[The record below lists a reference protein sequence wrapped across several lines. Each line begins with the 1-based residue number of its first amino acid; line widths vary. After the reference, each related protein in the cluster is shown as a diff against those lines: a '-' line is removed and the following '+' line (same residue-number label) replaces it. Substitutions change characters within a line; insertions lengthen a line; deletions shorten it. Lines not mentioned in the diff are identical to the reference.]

1 MVKKRRLNGNYFNNN
16 LEGVMVTESKGVD
29 ILIVD
34 DEAKMRHILRII
46 LEEAGYSVKEA
57 QNGMEALEIISRHP
71 CGVIFTD
78 LKMEGMD
85 GVEVLRRVKETNPEI
100 PVVVLTAFGSIESA
114 VEAMNEGALDYITK
128 PFEEDKILITVE
140 RSLQFYRLAEENRTL
155 KEAISSSFD
164 FSNIV
169 TNSPAML
176 KVIKEAALV
185 SKSPQTTILITGE
198 SGTGKE
204 LLARTIHYNS
214 VRKNGKFLA
223 FNCAALSPGLV
234 ESELFGHEK
243 GAFTGADRRKIG
255 KFEVANGGTIF
266 LDEIA
271 DLSLEAQ
278 AKVLRVIQEREFER
292 VGGTERIRVDVRLI
306 AATNQD
312 LSNKVQNEEFREDLY
327 YRINVFP
334 IHLPPLRERENDTIL
349 LSEFFVKRFGNELG
363 RPQTSLTNEAKKIL
377 LKHRWPGNVRELENA
392 IERAMILS
400 PNGLIDKDQL
410 SFLSPK
416 PEEGIKIGTENELT
430 SAGIDLEAWEKRL
443 VMKALEI
450 CGNNQSAAARLL
462 GLTRSKLRSRLKNY
476 RTGQK

>member
-1 MVKKRRLNGNYFNNN
+1 MVK
-16 LEGVMVTESKGVD
+16 ESRGAD

-34 DEAKMRHILRII
+34 DEPKMRHILRII
-46 LEEAGYSVKEA
+46 LEEAGYSIKEA
-57 QNGMEALEIISRHP
+57 QNGMEALDILSRHP
-71 CGVIFTD
+71 CGVVFTD

-85 GVEVLRRVKETNPEI
+85 GVEVLRKIKEAHPET

-140 RSLQFYRLAEENRTL
+140 RSLQFYRLAEENRNL
-155 KEAISSSFD
+155 KEAIASSFD

-169 TNSPAML
+169 TDSPGML
-176 KVIKEAALV
+176 KVLKDAALV
-185 SKSPQTTILITGE
+185 SESPQTTVLITGE

-214 VRKNGKFLA
+214 VRKNGKFVA
-223 FNCAALSPGLV
+223 FNCAAISPGLV

-243 GAFTGADRRKIG
+243 GSFTGADRRKVG
-255 KFEVANGGTIF
+255 RFEIANKGTIF

-292 VGGTERIRVDVRLI
+292 VGGTGSVTVDIRLI

-312 LSNKVQNEEFREDLY
+312 LKKSIEKGTFREDLF

-334 IHLPPLRERENDTIL
+334 LHLPPLRERKNDIVL
-349 LSEFFVKRFGNELG
+349 LSDFFMKRFGNELG
-363 RPQTSLTNEAKKIL
+363 RPEVDLTNDGKRL
-377 LKHRWPGNVRELENA
+377 LLQQEWRGNVRELENT
-392 IERAMILS
+392 IERALILS
-400 PNGLIDKDQL
+400 PRGLVDKDQL

-416 PEEGIKIGTENELT
+416 AEKDKKSGAE
-430 SAGIDLEAWEKRL
+430 IDLPPEGVDLEGLEKRL
-443 VMKALEI
+443 VLKALEI
-450 CGNNQSAAARLL
+450 SGDNQTAAAELL
-462 GLTRSKLRSRLKNY
+462 GLTRSKLRSRLKSL
-476 RTGQK
+476 

>member
-1 MVKKRRLNGNYFNNN
+1 MVK
-16 LEGVMVTESKGVD
+16 ESKGVD

-34 DEAKMRHILRII
+34 DEPRMRHILRII

-57 QNGMEALEIISRHP
+57 ANGLEALGIISRHP
-71 CGVIFTD
+71 CGVVFTD

-85 GVEVLRRVKETNPEI
+85 GVELLRRIKETNPET

-114 VEAMNEGALDYITK
+114 VEAMHEGALDYITK
-128 PFEEDKILITVE
+128 PFEEEKILITAE
-140 RSLQFYRLAEENRTL
+140 RSLKFYRLAEENRNL

-176 KVIKEAALV
+176 NVLKEAALV
-185 SKSPQTTILITGE
+185 SKSSQTTILLTGE

-214 VRKNGKFLA
+214 ARRNGKFVA

-292 VGGTERIRVDVRLI
+292 VGGTESIKVDVRLI

-312 LSNKVQNEEFREDLY
+312 LKKKVEKGEFREDLY

-334 IHLPPLRERENDTIL
+334 LHLPPLRERKEDIIL
-349 LSEFFVKRFGNELG
+349 LAEFFMKRFKNELG
-363 RPQTSLTNEAKKIL
+363 RPEAYLTEEAKRIL
-377 LKHRWPGNVRELENA
+377 LQQKWPGNVRELENA

-400 PNGLIDKDQL
+400 PNGLIDKNQL
-410 SFLSPK
+410 SFLSSDK
-416 PEEGIKIGTENELT
+416 EENIKSGTEIDLT
-430 SAGIDLEAWEKRL
+430 AGGIDLEALEKSL

-450 CGNNQSAAARLL
+450 TNNNQSAAARLL
-462 GLTRSKLRSRLKNY
+462 GLTRSKLRSRLKNL
-476 RTGQK
+476 QKS

>member
-1 MVKKRRLNGNYFNNN
+1 MVK
-16 LEGVMVTESKGVD
+16 ESEGVD

-34 DEAKMRHILRII
+34 DEPRMRHILRII

-57 QNGMEALEIISRHP
+57 ANGGEALGIISRHP
-71 CGVIFTD
+71 CGVVFTD

-85 GVEVLRRVKETNPEI
+85 GVELLRRIKETNPET

-114 VEAMNEGALDYITK
+114 VEAMHEGALDYITK
-128 PFEEDKILITVE
+128 PFEEEKILITAE
-140 RSLQFYRLAEENRTL
+140 RSLKFYRLAEENRNL

-176 KVIKEAALV
+176 NVLKEAALV
-185 SKSPQTTILITGE
+185 SKSSQTTILLTGE

-214 VRKNGKFLA
+214 ARRNGKFVA

-292 VGGTERIRVDVRLI
+292 VGGTESIKVDVRLI

-312 LSNKVQNEEFREDLY
+312 LKKKVEKGEFREDLY

-334 IHLPPLRERENDTIL
+334 LHLPPLRERKEDIIL
-349 LSEFFVKRFGNELG
+349 LAEFFMKRFKNELG
-363 RPQTSLTNEAKKIL
+363 RPEAYLTEEAKRIL
-377 LKHRWPGNVRELENA
+377 LQQKWPGNVRELENA

-400 PNGLIDKDQL
+400 PNGLIDKNQL
-410 SFLSPK
+410 SFLSSDK
-416 PEEGIKIGTENELT
+416 EENIKSGTEIDLT
-430 SAGIDLEAWEKRL
+430 AGGIDLEALEKSL

-450 CGNNQSAAARLL
+450 TNNNQSAAARLL
-462 GLTRSKLRSRLKNY
+462 GLTRSKLRSRLKNL
-476 RTGQK
+476 QKS

>member
-1 MVKKRRLNGNYFNNN
+1 MVK
-16 LEGVMVTESKGVD
+16 ESRGAD

-34 DEAKMRHILRII
+34 DEPKMRHILRII
-46 LEEAGYSVKEA
+46 LEEAGYSIKEA
-57 QNGMEALEIISRHP
+57 QNGMEALDILSRHP
-71 CGVIFTD
+71 CGVVFTD

-85 GVEVLRRVKETNPEI
+85 GVEVLRKIKEAHPET

-140 RSLQFYRLAEENRTL
+140 RSLQFYRLAEENRNL
-155 KEAISSSFD
+155 KEAIASSFD

-169 TNSPAML
+169 TDSPGML
-176 KVIKEAALV
+176 KVLKDAALV
-185 SKSPQTTILITGE
+185 SESPQTTVLITGE

-214 VRKNGKFLA
+214 VRKNGKFVA
-223 FNCAALSPGLV
+223 FNCAAISPGLV

-243 GAFTGADRRKIG
+243 GSFTGADRRKVG
-255 KFEVANGGTIF
+255 RFEIANKGTIF

-292 VGGTERIRVDVRLI
+292 VGGTGSVTVDIRLI

-312 LSNKVQNEEFREDLY
+312 LKKSIEKGTFREDLF

-334 IHLPPLRERENDTIL
+334 LHLPPLRERKNDIVL
-349 LSEFFVKRFGNELG
+349 LSDFFMKRFGNELG
-363 RPQTSLTNEAKKIL
+363 RPEVDLTNDGKRL
-377 LKHRWPGNVRELENA
+377 LLQQEWRGNVRELENT
-392 IERAMILS
+392 IERALILS
-400 PNGLIDKDQL
+400 PRGLVDKDQL

-416 PEEGIKIGTENELT
+416 AEKDKKSGAEIDLPPE
-430 SAGIDLEAWEKRL
+430 GIDLEGLEKRL
-443 VMKALEI
+443 VLKALEI
-450 CGNNQSAAARLL
+450 SGDNQTAAAELL
-462 GLTRSKLRSRLKNY
+462 GLTRSKLRSRLKSL
-476 RTGQK
+476 

>member
-1 MVKKRRLNGNYFNNN
+1 MVK
-16 LEGVMVTESKGVD
+16 ESEGVD

-34 DEAKMRHILRII
+34 DEPRMRHILRII

-57 QNGMEALEIISRHP
+57 ANGLEALGIISRHP
-71 CGVIFTD
+71 CGVVFTD

-85 GVEVLRRVKETNPEI
+85 GVELLRRIKETNPET

-114 VEAMNEGALDYITK
+114 VEAMHEGALDYITK
-128 PFEEDKILITVE
+128 PFEEEKILITAE
-140 RSLQFYRLAEENRTL
+140 RSLKFYRLAEENRNL

-176 KVIKEAALV
+176 NVLKEAALV
-185 SKSPQTTILITGE
+185 SKSSQTTILLTGE

-214 VRKNGKFLA
+214 ARRNGKFVA

-292 VGGTERIRVDVRLI
+292 VGGTESIKVDVRLI

-312 LSNKVQNEEFREDLY
+312 LKKKVEKGEFREDLY

-334 IHLPPLRERENDTIL
+334 LHLPPLRERKEDIIL
-349 LSEFFVKRFGNELG
+349 LAEFFMKRFKDELG
-363 RPQTSLTNEAKKIL
+363 RPEAYLTEEAKRIL
-377 LKHRWPGNVRELENA
+377 LQQKWPGNVRELENA

-400 PNGLIDKDQL
+400 PNGLIDKNQL
-410 SFLSPK
+410 SFLSSDK
-416 PEEGIKIGTENELT
+416 EENIKSGTEIDLT
-430 SAGIDLEAWEKRL
+430 AGGIDLEALEKSL

-450 CGNNQSAAARLL
+450 TNNNQSAAARLL
-462 GLTRSKLRSRLKNY
+462 GLTRSKLRSRLKNL
-476 RTGQK
+476 QKS

>member
-1 MVKKRRLNGNYFNNN
+1 MVK
-16 LEGVMVTESKGVD
+16 ESEGVD

-34 DEAKMRHILRII
+34 DEPRMRHILRII

-57 QNGMEALEIISRHP
+57 ANGLEALGIISRHP
-71 CGVIFTD
+71 CGVVFTD

-85 GVEVLRRVKETNPEI
+85 GVELLRRIKETNPET

-114 VEAMNEGALDYITK
+114 VEAMHEGALDYITK
-128 PFEEDKILITVE
+128 PFEEEKILITAE
-140 RSLQFYRLAEENRTL
+140 RSLKFYRLAEENRNL

-176 KVIKEAALV
+176 NVLKEAALV
-185 SKSPQTTILITGE
+185 SKSSQTTILLTGE

-214 VRKNGKFLA
+214 ARRNGRFVA

-292 VGGTERIRVDVRLI
+292 VGGTESIKVDVRLI

-312 LSNKVQNEEFREDLY
+312 LKKKVEKGEFREDLY

-334 IHLPPLRERENDTIL
+334 LHLPPLRERKEDIIL
-349 LSEFFVKRFGNELG
+349 LAEFFMKRFKDELG
-363 RPQTSLTNEAKKIL
+363 RPEAYLTEEAKRIL
-377 LKHRWPGNVRELENA
+377 LQQKWPGNVRELENA

-400 PNGLIDKDQL
+400 PNGLIDKNQL
-410 SFLSPK
+410 SFLSSDK
-416 PEEGIKIGTENELT
+416 EENIKSGTEIDLT
-430 SAGIDLEAWEKRL
+430 AGGIDLEALEKSL

-450 CGNNQSAAARLL
+450 TNNNQSAAARLL
-462 GLTRSKLRSRLKNY
+462 GLTRSKLRSRLKNL
-476 RTGQK
+476 QKS

>member
-1 MVKKRRLNGNYFNNN
+1 MVK
-16 LEGVMVTESKGVD
+16 ESKGVD

-34 DEAKMRHILRII
+34 DEPRMRHILRII

-57 QNGMEALEIISRHP
+57 ANGVEALGIISRHP
-71 CGVIFTD
+71 CGVVFTD

-85 GVEVLRRVKETNPEI
+85 GVELLRRIKETNPET

-114 VEAMNEGALDYITK
+114 VEAMHEGALDYITK
-128 PFEEDKILITVE
+128 PFEEEKILITAE
-140 RSLQFYRLAEENRTL
+140 RSLKFYRLAEENRNL

-176 KVIKEAALV
+176 NVLKEAALV
-185 SKSPQTTILITGE
+185 SKSSQTTILLTGE

-214 VRKNGKFLA
+214 ARRNGKFVA

-292 VGGTERIRVDVRLI
+292 VGGTESIKVDVRLI

-312 LSNKVQNEEFREDLY
+312 LKKKVEKGEFREDLY

-334 IHLPPLRERENDTIL
+334 LHLPPLRERKEDIIL
-349 LSEFFVKRFGNELG
+349 LAEFFMKRFKNELG
-363 RPQTSLTNEAKKIL
+363 RPEAYLTEEAKRIL
-377 LKHRWPGNVRELENA
+377 LQQKWPGNVRELENA

-400 PNGLIDKDQL
+400 PNGLIDKNQL
-410 SFLSPK
+410 SFLSSDK
-416 PEEGIKIGTENELT
+416 EENIKSGTEIDLT
-430 SAGIDLEAWEKRL
+430 AGGIDLEALEKSL

-450 CGNNQSAAARLL
+450 TNNNQSAAARLL
-462 GLTRSKLRSRLKNY
+462 GLTRSKLRSRLKNL
-476 RTGQK
+476 QKS

>member
-1 MVKKRRLNGNYFNNN
+1 MVK
-16 LEGVMVTESKGVD
+16 ESEGVD

-34 DEAKMRHILRII
+34 DEPRMRHILRII

-57 QNGMEALEIISRHP
+57 ANGLEALGIISRHP
-71 CGVIFTD
+71 CGVVFTD

-85 GVEVLRRVKETNPEI
+85 GVELLRRIKETNPET

-114 VEAMNEGALDYITK
+114 VEAMHEGALDYITK
-128 PFEEDKILITVE
+128 PFEEEKILITAE
-140 RSLQFYRLAEENRTL
+140 RSLKFYRLAEENRNL

-176 KVIKEAALV
+176 NVLKEAALV
-185 SKSPQTTILITGE
+185 SKSSQTTILLTGE

-214 VRKNGKFLA
+214 ARRNGKFVA

-292 VGGTERIRVDVRLI
+292 VGGTESIKVDVRLI

-312 LSNKVQNEEFREDLY
+312 LKKKVEKGEFREDLY

-334 IHLPPLRERENDTIL
+334 LHLPPLRERKEDIIL
-349 LSEFFVKRFGNELG
+349 LAEFFMKRFKNELG
-363 RPQTSLTNEAKKIL
+363 RPEAYLTEEAKRIL
-377 LKHRWPGNVRELENA
+377 LQQKWPGNVRELENA

-400 PNGLIDKDQL
+400 PNGLIDKNQL
-410 SFLSPK
+410 SFLSSDK
-416 PEEGIKIGTENELT
+416 EENIKSGTEIDLT
-430 SAGIDLEAWEKRL
+430 AGGIDLEALEKSL

-450 CGNNQSAAARLL
+450 TNNNQSAAARLL
-462 GLTRSKLRSRLKNY
+462 GLTRSKLRSRLKNL
-476 RTGQK
+476 QKS

>member
-1 MVKKRRLNGNYFNNN
+1 MVK
-16 LEGVMVTESKGVD
+16 ESKGVD

-34 DEAKMRHILRII
+34 DEPRMRHILRII

-57 QNGMEALEIISRHP
+57 ANGLEALGIISRHP
-71 CGVIFTD
+71 CGVVFTD

-85 GVEVLRRVKETNPEI
+85 GVELLRRIKETNPET

-114 VEAMNEGALDYITK
+114 VEAMHEGALDYITK
-128 PFEEDKILITVE
+128 PFEEEKILITAE
-140 RSLQFYRLAEENRTL
+140 RSLKFYRLAEENRNL

-176 KVIKEAALV
+176 NVLKEAALV
-185 SKSPQTTILITGE
+185 SKSSQTTILLTGE

-214 VRKNGKFLA
+214 ARRNGRFVA

-292 VGGTERIRVDVRLI
+292 VGGTESIKVDVRLI

-312 LSNKVQNEEFREDLY
+312 LKKKVEKGEFREDLY

-334 IHLPPLRERENDTIL
+334 LHLPPLRERKEDIIL
-349 LSEFFVKRFGNELG
+349 LAEFFMKRFKNELG
-363 RPQTSLTNEAKKIL
+363 RPEAYLTEEAKRIL
-377 LKHRWPGNVRELENA
+377 LQQKWPGNVRELENA

-400 PNGLIDKDQL
+400 PNGLIDKNQL
-410 SFLSPK
+410 SFLSSDK
-416 PEEGIKIGTENELT
+416 EENIKSGTEIDLT
-430 SAGIDLEAWEKRL
+430 AGGIDLEALEKSL

-450 CGNNQSAAARLL
+450 TNNNQSAAARLL
-462 GLTRSKLRSRLKNY
+462 GLTRSKLRSRLKNL
-476 RTGQK
+476 QKS